1 MKSAQTICAVQQ
13 NWFVFLHTHTH
24 ALINIFLIT
33 NKFTSRRRFAYVS
46 RSLFHRA
53 VGTIVNAAA
62 GHRKEIK
69 CSTDWWQLLHASIKT
84 RLIFIVGQASKVTRR
99 KWSTTHTK
107 WNIYVFPS
115 WVKHI
120 HMYCTFASACA
131 AVCVCVQCTYLP
143 YITHTLRFVVCACFC
158 LLSLCFVFNPFQKK
172 MLRFDFIFLS
182 FCFNIFAA
190 YFAAHFEASGTFSP
204 AALYTHTCIIYNT
217 YILYTY
223 I

>member
-24 ALINIFLIT
+24 PINIFLIT
-33 NKFTSRRRFAYVS
+33 NKFTFRRRFAYVS

-53 VGTIVNAAA
+53 VGTIVNATA

-120 HMYCTFASACA
+120 HMYCTSASACA

-158 LLSLCFVFNPFQKK
+158 LLSLCFVFNPFQTK
-172 MLRFDFIFLS
+172 MLRFDFIFFVVLFS
-182 FCFNIFAA
+182 YFCCILCCALWGQR
-190 YFAAHFEASGTFSP
+190 HFFPGC
-204 AALYTHTCIIYNT
+204 ALYTHMHNI
-217 YILYTY
+217 
-223 I
+223 

>member
-13 NWFVFLHTHTH
+13 NWFVFLLTHTLP
-24 ALINIFLIT
+24 LINIFLIT
-33 NKFTSRRRFAYVS
+33 NKFTSRRRFAYVA

-84 RLIFIVGQASKVTRR
+84 RLIFIVEQASKVTRR

-120 HMYCTFASACA
+120 HMYCTSASACA
-131 AVCVCVQCTYLP
+131 AVCVCVCSAH
-143 YITHTLRFVVCACFC
+143 ICHTLRTHYALLCALVFVCFRFASFLTHSRRKC
-158 LLSLCFVFNPFQKK
+158 CGLISFFCRFV
-172 MLRFDFIFLS
+172 FIFLL
-182 FCFNIFAA
+182 
-190 YFAAHFEASGTFSP
+190 HTLLRTLRP
-204 AALYTHTCIIYNT
+204 AALFPRLRSTHTHA
-217 YILYTY
+217 
-223 I
+223 